1 MSADTHALNNCRAWS
16 QAVLSKRKNRDTH
29 CSSRHCV
36 AQERALHRSTA
47 TKNKALD
54 ECSQDSNNCSA
65 SSQEAQSKHKKEAQT
80 ITVSAEKQREH
91 NVRTHRLRVEDSCCC
106 TKQTNKCSK
115 KEHYSYMKT
124 QRNTPK
130 RNETQRNATKR
141 NERRPQN
148 SPAPH
153 VRPHHEVH
161 QSPEGGSRLT
171 GVSTGQGGGG
181 APHGARR
188 PHLRI
193 IVYISNKRREDQPL
207 NQYGWKLE

>member
-1 MSADTHALNNCRAWS
+1 MLKPSLCCPRKSAAP
-16 QAVLSKRKNRDTH
+16 QH
-29 CSSRHCV
+29 CYK
-36 AQERALHRSTA
+36 
-47 TKNKALD
+47 KNKALD

-65 SSQEAQSKHKKEAQT
+65 SSQEAQSKHKKEAQA

-91 NVRTHRLRVEDSCCC
+91 NVRTHHLRVEDSCCC

-115 KEHYSYMKT
+115 KEHYSYMKRNIHT
-124 QRNTPK
+124 EKHRNTP
-130 RNETQRNATKR
+130 KR

-148 SPAPH
+148 SPASH

-161 QSPEGGSRLT
+161 QSPEVGGGSRLT
-171 GVSTGQGGGG
+171 GVSTGQGGG
-181 APHGARR
+181 APHGAKR

-207 NQYGWKLE
+207 NQYG

>member
-1 MSADTHALNNCRAWS
+1 MLTHDLNNCRAWS

-65 SSQEAQSKHKKEAQT
+65 SSQAAQSKHKKEAQA

-91 NVRTHRLRVEDSCCC
+91 NVQTYRLRVEDSCCC
-106 TKQTNKCSK
+106 KKQTNKCSK
-115 KEHYSYMKT
+115 KEHYSYMK
-124 QRNTPK
+124 RNINTEK
-130 RNETQRNATKR
+130 HTETQRNARKR

-161 QSPEGGSRLT
+161 QSPEGGEPTNRRLNGT
-171 GVSTGQGGGG
+171 GGEVHPMGRDALT
-181 APHGARR
+181 
-188 PHLRI
+188 
-193 IVYISNKRREDQPL
+193 
-207 NQYGWKLE
+207 LE

>member
-1 MSADTHALNNCRAWS
+1 MSADTHDLQNCRAWS
-16 QAVLSKRKNRDTH
+16 QAVLSKKKKQRHALLKSSLCCPRKSAAPQH
-29 CSSRHCV
+29 CYK
-36 AQERALHRSTA
+36 
-47 TKNKALD
+47 KNKALD

-65 SSQEAQSKHKKEAQT
+65 SSQEAQSKHKKEAQA

-91 NVRTHRLRVEDSCCC
+91 NVRTHHLRVEDSCCC

-115 KEHYSYMKT
+115 KEHYSYMKRNINT
-124 QRNTPK
+124 EKHRNTP
-130 RNETQRNATKR
+130 KR

-148 SPAPH
+148 SPASH

-161 QSPEGGSRLT
+161 QSPEVGGSRLT

-181 APHGARR
+181 APHGAKR

-207 NQYGWKLE
+207 NQYG